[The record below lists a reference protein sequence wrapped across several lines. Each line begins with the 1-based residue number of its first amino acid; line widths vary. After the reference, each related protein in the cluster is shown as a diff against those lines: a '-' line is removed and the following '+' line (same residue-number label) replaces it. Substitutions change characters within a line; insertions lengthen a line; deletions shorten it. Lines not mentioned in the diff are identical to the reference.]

1 MTVFLVHQMMKLIVL
16 AVCFLQS
23 AKCVRINDLLL
34 KNKNGNTFTPMST
47 KRSFTEGDI
56 ELYFNTVRPFRQPT
70 PGSYKNRKLSV
81 QPWDALLINSFSCFL
96 IIELDLAMRKT
107 KNENQGSSEK
117 ILVDPYWPTLNAQIL
132 WEDFDS
138 MTKDLQDLKKSIE
151 KRSIENAIIK
161 QDGTVIK
168 PKGHSKNILREHANG
183 LELIHNS
190 LKQHMSYKI
199 EQWAYENHF
208 PDPKI
213 FSSQNF
219 LKEIGSSSDSSS
231 KKEKMIMG
239 PENVVRHFPKDRLEE
254 LSEKLENEGKSYAND
269 KDQDFMTLRRIHIQT
284 LDQVYKFGLIDDE
297 DLKNLAVRWFNSRF
311 LPTIHNMFQFFYP
324 FREVDENKGFQSL
337 KFALKSYYQSP
348 FLNILKVLGDLSN
361 RRFAESLIVYQ
372 SLKFKADIRDPFE
385 NVVKKAVD
393 CLCQNNGLLKALE
406 EAEEYQLDKSGR
418 Y

>member
-23 AKCVRINDLLL
+23 AKSVRINDLLL
-34 KNKNGNTFTPMST
+34 KNKNGHTFTPMST

-70 PGSYKNRKLSV
+70 PGSYKN
-81 QPWDALLINSFSCFL
+81 Q
-96 IIELDLAMRKT
+96 LDLAMRKT

-132 WEDFDS
+132 WEDFDI

-168 PKGHSKNILREHANG
+168 PRGHSKTILREHANG

-190 LKQHMSYKI
+190 LKQHMSYRI

-213 FSSQNF
+213 FSRQNV

-361 RRFAESLIVYQ
+361 RRFA
-372 SLKFKADIRDPFE
+372 
-385 NVVKKAVD
+385 
-393 CLCQNNGLLKALE
+393 
-406 EAEEYQLDKSGR
+406 
-418 Y
+418 